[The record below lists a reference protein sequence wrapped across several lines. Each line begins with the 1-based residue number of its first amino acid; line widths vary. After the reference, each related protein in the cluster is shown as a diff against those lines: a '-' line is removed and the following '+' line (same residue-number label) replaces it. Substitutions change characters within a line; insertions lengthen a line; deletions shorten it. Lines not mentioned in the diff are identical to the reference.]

1 MNLMVTQDDDL
12 DRYGP
17 LGSIIPYV
25 LFGVDLYCL
34 VFEIWTCRGWGRRG
48 WLVRCAIDGFYG
60 YPHDSFI
67 ESGVLGYK

>member
-34 VFEIWTCRGWGRRG
+34 VFEMWSRRG
-48 WLVRCAIDGFYG
+48 RPSRLVWYD
-60 YPHDSFI
+60 
-67 ESGVLGYK
+67 VL